1 MSLRFF
7 SDQCV
12 PAEISDTLRRHGHQ
26 VTLLREV
33 LPVRSLDP
41 VVIAQAHELGAI
53 LLSLNGDF
61 ADIVAYPPAN
71 FLGILAVQL
80 HNHPEII
87 PQLME
92 RLVAFL
98 DSHPAQ
104 EFYHGKLFL
113 IEVHRV
119 RIRLK

>member
-12 PAEISDTLRRHGHQ
+12 PAEITDTLRRHGHQ

-33 LPVRSLDP
+33 LPIRSLDP
-41 VVIAQAHELGAI
+41 AVIAKVQELGAI

-71 FLGILAVQL
+71 YVGIVAVQL

-87 PQLME
+87 PLLME

-98 DSHPAQ
+98 DGQPAQ
-104 EFYHGKLFL
+104 EFYHGKLF
-113 IEVHRV
+113 IVEVHRV
-119 RIRLK
+119 RIRQ